1 MASVSS
7 LIILTFIN
15 NLFMNYKKFFSDE
28 LVSLKSQ
35 GLYRKFRA
43 INRNKAS
50 FPKATERF
58 EGKEREV
65 EVWCSNDYL
74 NLSQHPEVTKTSIEV
89 INELGTGSGG
99 TRNISGTSTYHV
111 DLERLIADLHRKE
124 SALLF
129 PSAYTA
135 NQSTLWTLCKNM
147 EGIEVFSDELN
158 HASLIQGIKNADVV
172 THIFRHNDT
181 EHLEELLNT
190 ANANTPKLIVF
201 ESLYSMEGLRSPLQ
215 KIIDIAK
222 KYNALTY
229 LDEVHS
235 VGLYG
240 PEGRGITAEKGL
252 EDEIDI
258 INGTLSKSYGQ
269 MGGYVAANADIIDYI
284 RSFAPGFIFTSSM
297 NPSIA
302 AASITSIKI
311 AMSSEDLRENI
322 RINSDRIRAGLR
334 ELQIPF
340 LENDS
345 HIIPIHLYDPRL
357 CKEAANLLLEK
368 HGIYIQPIFYPTVPK
383 GDERFRVTI
392 TPRHEASDIDHFL
405 DALDDVWKQMDLK
418 RSDSDQEEKSAVSRI
433 Y

>member
-1 MASVSS
+1 
-7 LIILTFIN
+7 
-15 NLFMNYKKFFSDE
+15 MNYKKFFSDE

-43 INRNKAS
+43 INRNKSS

-111 DLERLIADLHRKE
+111 DLERLLADLHRKE

-158 HASLIQGIKNADVV
+158 HASLIQGIKNADVE

-215 KIIDIAK
+215 KIIEIAK

-252 EDEIDI
+252 EDDIDI
-258 INGTLSKSYGQ
+258 INGTLSKSYVQ

-334 ELQIPF
+334 EMQIPF

-405 DALDDVWKQMDLK
+405 DALDDVWKQMDLR
-418 RSDSDQEEKSAVSRI
+418 RSDSAEEEKSAVSRI

>member
-1 MASVSS
+1 
-7 LIILTFIN
+7 
-15 NLFMNYKKFFSDE
+15 MNYKKFFSDE

-43 INRNKAS
+43 INRNKSS

-74 NLSQHPEVTKTSIEV
+74 NLSQHPQVTQTSVEV
-89 INELGTGSGG
+89 INQLGTGSGG

-111 DLERLIADLHRKE
+111 DLENLLAELHQKE

-147 EGIEVFSDELN
+147 EGVEVFSDELN

-181 EHLEELLNT
+181 EHLEELLKT
-190 ANANTPKLIVF
+190 ANANSPKIIVF

-215 KIIDIAK
+215 KIIEIARR
-222 KYNALTY
+222 YNALTY

-252 EDEIDI
+252 DQDIDI
-258 INGTLSKSYGQ
+258 INGTLAKAFGLA
-269 MGGYVAANADIIDYI
+269 GGYIASTETIIDFV
-284 RSFAPGFIFTSSM
+284 RSFSKGFIFTTSMCPAVAAGSLESIRQVKKNDEIRSSFFE
-297 NPSIA
+297 NVDFV
-302 AASITSIKI
+302 KK
-311 AMSSEDLRENI
+311 ELRT
-322 RINSDRIRAGLR
+322 AG
-334 ELQIPF
+334 IPF
-340 LENDS
+340 LDSGS
-345 HIIPIHLYDPRL
+345 HIIPVLIGDSKL
-357 CKEAANLLLEK
+357 CKEISDFLLNE
-368 HGIYIQPIFYPTVPK
+368 HQVYVQPINYPTVPK
-383 GDERFRVTI
+383 GTERIRI
-392 TPRHEASDIDHFL
+392 TPTPCHDPESTEKFVEAL
-405 DALDDVWKQMDLK
+405 KDAWFKFMPQLVKFENQFTNK
-418 RSDSDQEEKSAVSRI
+418 IKVI
-433 Y
+433 

>member
-1 MASVSS
+1 
-7 LIILTFIN
+7 
-15 NLFMNYKKFFSDE
+15 MNYKKFFSDE

-50 FPKATERF
+50 VPKATERF

-111 DLERLIADLHRKE
+111 DLETLLADLHRKE

-418 RSDSDQEEKSAVSRI
+418 RSDSDQEEKSALSRI

>member
-1 MASVSS
+1 
-7 LIILTFIN
+7 
-15 NLFMNYKKFFSDE
+15 MNYKKFFSDE
-28 LVSLKSQ
+28 LISLKSQ

-43 INRNKAS
+43 INRNKSS

-58 EGKEREV
+58 EGQEREV

-111 DLERLIADLHRKE
+111 DLEKLLADLHRKE

-181 EHLEELLNT
+181 EHLEELLNN
-190 ANANTPKLIVF
+190 ANANTPKLVVF

-215 KIIDIAK
+215 KIIEIAK

-252 EDEIDI
+252 EAEIDI
-258 INGTLSKSYGQ
+258 INGTLSKSFGQ
-269 MGGYVAANADIIDYI
+269 MGGYVAANSDIIDYI

-311 AMSSEDLRENI
+311 AMSSEDLRDNI
-322 RINSDRIRAGLR
+322 RINSDRIRLGLR
-334 ELQIPF
+334 DLQIPF

-392 TPRHEASDIDHFL
+392 TPRHEARDIQHFL
-405 DALDDVWKQMDLK
+405 DALDDVWNQMGLK
-418 RSDSDQEEKSAVSRI
+418 RSDSIEEERSAVSRI

>member
-1 MASVSS
+1 
-7 LIILTFIN
+7 
-15 NLFMNYKKFFSDE
+15 MNYKKFFSDE

-43 INRNKAS
+43 INRNKSS

-74 NLSQHPEVTKTSIEV
+74 NLSQHPQVTQTSVEV
-89 INELGTGSGG
+89 INQLGTGSGG

-111 DLERLIADLHRKE
+111 DLENLLAELHQKE

-147 EGIEVFSDELN
+147 EGVEVFSDELN

-181 EHLEELLNT
+181 EHLEELLKT
-190 ANANTPKLIVF
+190 ANANSPKIIVF

-215 KIIDIAK
+215 KIIEIARR
-222 KYNALTY
+222 YNALTY

-252 EDEIDI
+252 DQDIDI
-258 INGTLSKSYGQ
+258 INGTLSKSFGQ
-269 MGGYVAANADIIDYI
+269 MGGYVAANSDIIDYI

-302 AASITSIKI
+302 AASITAINI
-311 AMSSEDLRENI
+311 AKKAEDLRENI
-322 RINSDRIRAGLR
+322 RHNSARIRKGLTDL
-334 ELQIPF
+334 EIPF

-357 CKEAANLLLEK
+357 CKEAANMLLEK

-392 TPRHEASDIDHFL
+392 TPRHEAGDIDHFL
-405 DALDDVWKQMDLK
+405 DALDDVWKTLDLK
-418 RSDSDQEEKSAVSRI
+418 RSDLTAEEKTEISRI

>member
-1 MASVSS
+1 
-7 LIILTFIN
+7 
-15 NLFMNYKKFFSDE
+15 MNYKKFFSDE

-111 DLERLIADLHRKE
+111 DLERLLAVLHRKE

-418 RSDSDQEEKSAVSRI
+418 RSDSDEEEKSAVSRI

>member
-1 MASVSS
+1 
-7 LIILTFIN
+7 
-15 NLFMNYKKFFSDE
+15 MNYKKFFSDE
-28 LVSLKSQ
+28 LISLKSQ

-43 INRNKAS
+43 INRNKSS

-74 NLSQHPEVTKTSIEV
+74 NLSQHPQVTRTSVEV
-89 INELGTGSGG
+89 INQLGTGSGG

-111 DLERLIADLHRKE
+111 DLENLLAALHQKE

-147 EGIEVFSDELN
+147 EGVEVFSDELN

-181 EHLEELLNT
+181 EHLEELLKT
-190 ANANTPKLIVF
+190 ANANSPKIIVF

-215 KIIDIAK
+215 KIIEIAR

-252 EDEIDI
+252 DQDIDI
-258 INGTLSKSYGQ
+258 INGTLSKSFGQ
-269 MGGYVAANADIIDYI
+269 MGGYVAANSDIIDYI

-302 AASITSIKI
+302 AASITAINI
-311 AMSSEDLRENI
+311 AKKAEELRENI
-322 RINSDRIRAGLR
+322 RHNSARIRNGLTDL
-334 ELQIPF
+334 EIPF

-357 CKEAANLLLEK
+357 CKEAANMLLEK

-392 TPRHEASDIDHFL
+392 TPRHEAGDIDHFL
-405 DALDDVWKQMDLK
+405 EALDDVWKTLDLK
-418 RSDSDQEEKSAVSRI
+418 RSDLSTEERTSVSRI

>member
-1 MASVSS
+1 
-7 LIILTFIN
+7 
-15 NLFMNYKKFFSDE
+15 MNYKKFFSDE
-28 LVSLKSQ
+28 LISLKSQ

-43 INRNKAS
+43 INRNKSS

-74 NLSQHPEVTKTSIEV
+74 NLSQHPQVTRTSVEV
-89 INELGTGSGG
+89 INQLGTGSGG

-111 DLERLIADLHRKE
+111 DLENLLAELHQKE

-147 EGIEVFSDELN
+147 EGVEVFSDELN

-181 EHLEELLNT
+181 EHLEELLKT
-190 ANANTPKLIVF
+190 ANANSPKIIVF

-215 KIIDIAK
+215 KIIEIAR

-252 EDEIDI
+252 DQDIDI
-258 INGTLSKSYGQ
+258 INGTLSKSFGQ
-269 MGGYVAANADIIDYI
+269 MGGYVAANSDIIDYI

-302 AASITSIKI
+302 AASITAINI
-311 AMSSEDLRENI
+311 AKKAEELRENI
-322 RINSDRIRAGLR
+322 RHNSARIRNGLTDL
-334 ELQIPF
+334 EIPF

-357 CKEAANLLLEK
+357 CKEAANMLLEK

-392 TPRHEASDIDHFL
+392 TPRHEAGDIDHFL
-405 DALDDVWKQMDLK
+405 EALDDVWKTLDLK
-418 RSDSDQEEKSAVSRI
+418 RSDLSTEERTSVSRI

>member
-1 MASVSS
+1 
-7 LIILTFIN
+7 
-15 NLFMNYKKFFSDE
+15 MNYKKFFSDE

-43 INRNKAS
+43 INRNKSS

-111 DLERLIADLHRKE
+111 DLERLLADLHRKE

-311 AMSSEDLRENI
+311 AMSSEDLRDNI

-405 DALDDVWKQMDLK
+405 DALDDVWKKMDLK
-418 RSDSDQEEKSAVSRI
+418 RSDSDEEEKSAVSRI

>member
-1 MASVSS
+1 
-7 LIILTFIN
+7 
-15 NLFMNYKKFFSDE
+15 MNYKKFFSDE
-28 LVSLKSQ
+28 LISLKSQ

-43 INRNKAS
+43 INRNKSS

-74 NLSQHPEVTKTSIEV
+74 NLSQHPEVTKTSVEV
-89 INELGTGSGG
+89 INQLGTGSGG

-111 DLERLIADLHRKE
+111 DLENLLADLHNKE

-147 EGIEVFSDELN
+147 GGVEVFSDELN

-181 EHLEELLNT
+181 DHLEELLKT
-190 ANANTPKLIVF
+190 ANANTPKIIVF

-215 KIIDIAK
+215 KIIEIAK

-252 EDEIDI
+252 EDDIDI
-258 INGTLSKSYGQ
+258 INGTLSKSFGQ
-269 MGGYVAANADIIDYI
+269 MGGYVAANSDIIDYI

-302 AASITSIKI
+302 AASITAINI
-311 AMSSEDLRENI
+311 AKEAEDLRENI
-322 RINSDRIRAGLR
+322 RLNSDRIRKGLTD
-334 ELQIPF
+334 LQIPY

-392 TPRHEASDIDHFL
+392 TPRHEAGDIDHFL
-405 DALDDVWKQMDLK
+405 DALDDVWKVMDLQ
-418 RSDSDQEEKSAVSRI
+418 RSEESQEEKPAVSRI

>member
-1 MASVSS
+1 
-7 LIILTFIN
+7 
-15 NLFMNYKKFFSDE
+15 MNYKKFFSDE

-43 INRNKAS
+43 INRNKSS

-111 DLERLIADLHRKE
+111 DLERLLADLHRKE

-392 TPRHEASDIDHFL
+392 TPRHEASDLDHFL

-418 RSDSDQEEKSAVSRI
+418 RSDSDEEEKSAVSRI

>member
-1 MASVSS
+1 
-7 LIILTFIN
+7 
-15 NLFMNYKKFFSDE
+15 MNYKKFFSDE

-43 INRNKAS
+43 INRNKSS

-111 DLERLIADLHRKE
+111 DLERLLADLHRKE

-258 INGTLSKSYGQ
+258 INGTLSKSFGQ

>member
-1 MASVSS
+1 
-7 LIILTFIN
+7 
-15 NLFMNYKKFFSDE
+15 MNYKKFFSDE

-43 INRNKAS
+43 INRNKSS

-58 EGKEREV
+58 EGQEREV

-111 DLERLIADLHRKE
+111 DLEKLLADLHRKE

-181 EHLEELLNT
+181 EHLEELLNN
-190 ANANTPKLIVF
+190 ANANTPKLVVF

-215 KIIDIAK
+215 KIIEISK

-258 INGTLSKSYGQ
+258 INGTLSKSFGQ

-311 AMSSEDLRENI
+311 AMSSEDLRDNI
-322 RINSDRIRAGLR
+322 RINSDRIRLGLR
-334 ELQIPF
+334 DLQIPF

-392 TPRHEASDIDHFL
+392 TPRHEASDIQHFL
-405 DALDDVWKQMDLK
+405 DALDDVWNQMGLK
-418 RSDSDQEEKSAVSRI
+418 RSDAIEGERSAVSRI